1 MYNACVTRNREGN
14 LPHDVARLAGHKD
27 LAQAL
32 KTFSSY
38 IAQGKV
44 VCFIFTIG
52 LFCLG
57 LHHISTN
64 LGLMIIKHLKISFQ

>member
-1 MYNACVTRNREGN
+1 MYNACVTKNREGN

-38 IAQGKV
+38 IAQGKL
-44 VCFIFTIG
+44 VCSYI
-52 LFCLG
+52 
-57 LHHISTN
+57 N
-64 LGLMIIKHLKISFQ
+64 L